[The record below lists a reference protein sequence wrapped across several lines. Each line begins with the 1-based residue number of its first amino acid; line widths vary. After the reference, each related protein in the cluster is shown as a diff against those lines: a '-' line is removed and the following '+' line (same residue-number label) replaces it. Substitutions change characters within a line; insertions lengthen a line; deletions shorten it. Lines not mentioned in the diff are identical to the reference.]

1 MARSRSRGSRGYND
15 SWGGDW
21 IAPQEKAA
29 ARRRRLKQ
37 EKTKRRTRAVVID
50 RSGSERHLERAAKL
64 LRSVDSHERVLVVQ
78 HWNVEKA
85 VRAMERA
92 GVTGMV
98 TNICKSE
105 TRKVDL
111 RSRR

>member
-1 MARSRSRGSRGYND
+1 MARSRTRGARSYGD
-15 SWGGDW
+15 SWGGDFG
-21 IAPQEKAA
+21 ALYEKPA

-37 EKTKRRTRAVVID
+37 EKTKHRTRAVVID
-50 RSGSERHLERAAKL
+50 RSGSERHLERAAKM

-105 TRKVDL
+105 TRKVEA
-111 RSRR
+111 RARR

>member
-21 IAPQEKAA
+21 IAPHEKPA

-37 EKTKRRTRAVVID
+37 EKTKHRTRAVVID
-50 RSGSERHLERAAKL
+50 RSGSERHLERAAKM
-64 LRSVDSHERVLVVQ
+64 LRSVDTHERVLVVQ

-105 TRKVDL
+105 TRKVEL
-111 RSRR
+111 RRR

>member
-1 MARSRSRGSRGYND
+1 MARFESRGFRGAND
-15 SWGGDW
+15 NWSGAWT
-21 IAPQEKAA
+21 APIGEKPA

-37 EKTKRRTRAVVID
+37 EKGAHRKRAIVID
-50 RSGSERHLERAAKL
+50 RSGSEKRLERAAKL

-92 GVTGMV
+92 GVSGIV
-98 TNICKSE
+98 TNICRSE
-105 TRKVDL
+105 TRRVEK
-111 RSRR
+111 RR

>member
-1 MARSRSRGSRGYND
+1 MARSRSRGWRGSNNG
-15 SWGGDW
+15 WGGEW
-21 IAPQEKAA
+21 TAPHEKPA

-37 EKTKRRTRAVVID
+37 EKTKPRKRAVVVD

-92 GVTGMV
+92 GVTGLV
-98 TNICKSE
+98 TNICASE
-105 TRKVDL
+105 TRKVET
-111 RSRR
+111 RRR

>member
-1 MARSRSRGSRGYND
+1 MARSSRRGSRGYNKG
-15 SWGGDW
+15 WGGDW
-21 IAPQEKAA
+21 IASEDKPAA
-29 ARRRRLKQ
+29 QRRRLKQ
-37 EKTKRRTRAVVID
+37 EKRKQRTRAVVVD
-50 RSGSERHLERAAKL
+50 RSGSERHLERAAKM

-105 TRKVDL
+105 TRKVEA

>member
-1 MARSRSRGSRGYND
+1 MARTRSRETRWTGDGWGS
-15 SWGGDW
+15 DW
-21 IAPQEKAA
+21 SAPYEKPA

-37 EKTKRRTRAVVID
+37 EKTKHRTRAVVID
-50 RSGSERHLERAAKL
+50 RSGSERHLERAAKM

-105 TRKVDL
+105 TRKVEA